1 MTFQEIKKMCDD
13 IEYYAGYKLSRDD
26 EEEFRRLVR
35 RVKDDEDLE
44 AEAVRKL
51 QSLYGKYVSTR

>member
-13 IEYYAGYKLSRDD
+13 IEYYGGYKLSRDD
-26 EEEFRRLVR
+26 DEEFRRLVR

-51 QSLYGKYVSTR
+51 QALYSKYVSEK